1 MEEKKKYIIE
11 NVGRLYMTQG
21 IRAVTM
27 DDVAAEFGISKK
39 TLYQYFKDKKDLV
52 TQVVAFFLEE
62 SGKTFKEMADNNA
75 IDSMFLIR
83 KHVAFIF
90 KFYNNGIEKDLKKYY
105 PELYKKV
112 NEVKRERI
120 FTNTIANLKLGMEQ
134 GVYRTDIDPY
144 FIAKLQVGRMLY
156 TMNPDFGIFE
166 EYEVNSLAFFDG
178 MMDYHMNAICNDKG
192 KKYYRK
198 QLNKVQNEENN

>member
-1 MEEKKKYIIE
+1 
-11 NVGRLYMTQG
+11 
-21 IRAVTM
+21 M

-90 KFYNNGIEKDLKKYY
+90 KFYNNGIEKDLRKYY

>member
-90 KFYNNGIEKDLKKYY
+90 KFYNNGIEKDLRKYY